1 MDWPAALSVVAHEL
15 RGPAQVI
22 SGYTRMLAE
31 GRLDENQRVRALAQ
45 IESAAGRIG
54 LMSRQASELAQ
65 WQSRPVGIAR
75 GVPLGDLVASAS
87 ARSASPDRISARLLG
102 DDGAVRVRAL
112 DHGALSAALATIIET
127 VSREVID
134 DAILIVAGTS
144 RSPEACDVLIG
155 AGALLPPPGQTAE
168 SDGALSIERGGF
180 GLALVLAA
188 AVLEAH
194 GARLWTVRGRAGIV
208 GITLCR
214 EPPPPT
220 P

>member
-1 MDWPAALSVVAHEL
+1 MDWPTALSVLAHEL
-15 RGPAQVI
+15 RAPAQVI

-31 GRLDENQRVRALAQ
+31 GRLDESERLRALTQ

-54 LMSRQASELAQ
+54 LISREASELAH
-65 WQSRPVGIAR
+65 WQARPAGIPR

-102 DDGAVRVRAL
+102 DTGAVCVRAL
-112 DHGALSAALATIIET
+112 DDGALSAALGTIIET
-127 VSREVID
+127 VTRDVTD
-134 DAILIVAGTS
+134 DAILIVGHTS
-144 RSPEACDVLIG
+144 RSPDACDVLIG
-155 AGALLPPPGQTAE
+155 AGALVQSSGQTAE
-168 SDGALSIERGGF
+168 ADGVPSIERGGF

-194 GARLWTVRGRAGIV
+194 GATLWNVRGRTGVV
-208 GITLCR
+208 GVTLRR
-214 EPPPPT
+214 EPSLTT